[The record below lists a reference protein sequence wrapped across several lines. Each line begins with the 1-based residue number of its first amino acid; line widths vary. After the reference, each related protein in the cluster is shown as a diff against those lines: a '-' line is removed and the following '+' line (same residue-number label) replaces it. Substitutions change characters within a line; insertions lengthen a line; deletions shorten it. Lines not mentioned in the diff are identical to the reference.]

1 MTSLNLKNCINIPDD
16 YDGKLTLN
24 SLCLDQIVTLLY
36 SFKGYNTNLF
46 CIPNHYVDAVENVL
60 IPNGKNYNVDTIIID
75 VIGRLG
81 IILVEI
87 IL

>member
-16 YDGKLTLN
+16 YDGKLILN
-24 SLCLDQIVTLLY
+24 LIWLNKILSSYVS

-60 IPNGKNYNVDTIIID
+60 IPNGKFPQ
-75 VIGRLG
+75 
-81 IILVEI
+81 
-87 IL
+87 

>member
-16 YDGKLTLN
+16 YDGKLTLDL
-24 SLCLDQIVTLLY
+24 LCLCYVIMFKRVTLLY

-60 IPNGKNYNVDTIIID
+60 IPNGKNQTQ
-75 VIGRLG
+75 
-81 IILVEI
+81 
-87 IL
+87 